1 MNKMLMSE
9 SLKNKMLGALAWSSV
24 DRVVQQGTQFIIG
37 IILARL
43 LSPTDYGLMGMV
55 MIFATISYVLVE
67 GGLTAALVRTKNIT
81 EKHTNTVFYS
91 NLVVSISLY
100 LLFFFTA
107 PILADFFKQ
116 QELISLI
123 RVTNLA
129 LIFNSLYIVPY
140 GLIERELNFK
150 KLAKINFI
158 STFISGA
165 SGAVSAYY
173 GAGVWAL
180 VIQQTSYHLI
190 RTICFYIWQRWLPKL
205 IFSKKVF
212 KEYAS
217 FSIHILSSNML
228 NVLFNNIYTFLLGKF
243 YSVRQLGYYTQA
255 NKIAE
260 TANFT
265 FSAIFGKTSYNL
277 FAQIHEEKERMIN
290 AMRQMVQK
298 SSLIVIPTTI
308 FLIFTAYPIF
318 FTLFGEK
325 WFNSVP
331 YFQLICTAN
340 LLTCIYLINNYALN
354 SVGKSKLSLRV
365 EIIKRCLILISVLL
379 TFKLGIMALLMG
391 YAIACFIS
399 WFVSLLQVKRT
410 IGLKIGE
417 QLKDIVPSM
426 IWGIV
431 ICYIGYLCGTVTE
444 NLYIKLIIQ
453 GTISLSL
460 YLGIIIIFYKDL
472 WNYILSFLKIKK

>member
-1 MNKMLMSE
+1 MSE
-9 SLKNKMLGALAWSSV
+9 NLKHKMLGALAWSSV
-24 DRVVQQGTQFIIG
+24 DRVAQQGTQFIIG

-55 MIFATISYVLVE
+55 MIFATLSYVLVE

-81 EKHTNTVFYS
+81 REHTNTVFYS
-91 NLVVSISLY
+91 NLIVSVSLY

-107 PILADFFKQ
+107 PLIADFFNQK
-116 QELISLI
+116 ELIPLI

-140 GLIERELNFK
+140 GLIERNLDFK
-150 KLAKINFI
+150 KLAKVNFI
-158 STFISGA
+158 STSISGVA
-165 SGAVSAYY
+165 GAISAFYN
-173 GAGVWAL
+173 AGVWAL

-190 RTICFYIWQRWLPKL
+190 RTVCFYIWQRWLPNL
-205 IFSKKVF
+205 IFSKKIF

-217 FSIHILSSNML
+217 FSIHILSSNLL
-228 NVLFNNIYTFLLGKF
+228 NVIFNNVYTFLLGKF
-243 YSVRQLGYYTQA
+243 YSAKQLGYYTQA

-298 SSLIVIPTTI
+298 SSLIVMPFTI
-308 FLIFTAYPIF
+308 FLIFAAYPIF

-325 WFNSVP
+325 WFTSVP

-340 LLTCIYLINNYALN
+340 LLNCVYQINNYALN
-354 SVGKSKLSLRV
+354 SVGKSKKSLQV
-365 EIIKRCLILISVLL
+365 EIIKRCLIIISVVLC
-379 TFKLGIMALLMG
+379 FQYGIMALLMG
-391 YAIACFIS
+391 YVVSCVLS
-399 WFVSLLQVKRT
+399 WFTSLIQVKRT
-410 IGLKIGE
+410 IGMKIIY
-417 QLKDIVPSM
+417 QLTDIVPTMLWSL
-426 IWGIV
+426 I
-431 ICYIGYLCGTVTE
+431 ICYIGYLCGLITE
-444 NLYIKLIIQ
+444 NLYLKLIIQ
-453 GTISLSL
+453 GGVSLILYISV
-460 YLGIIIIFYKDL
+460 IFIFYKDM
-472 WNYILSFLKIKK
+472 WEYILKFLKIKK